1 MRLLVQPRC
10 LSVSG
15 FLWRQTCFKSN
26 RFQGGGC
33 HESKLQL
40 ELKISVDVHPQS
52 TKSESKVAVK
62 LSIAS
67 YSDKLINIH
76 SHANPTNPPH
86 FAWVLQTDIS
96 LPSVSAMGFMEI
108 DLWQFYLC

>member
-1 MRLLVQPRC
+1 MRLFAQPRC
-10 LSVSG
+10 LSVSR
-15 FLWRQTCFKSN
+15 FLWRQTCGKSN
-26 RFQGGGC
+26 RLQGGGC

-40 ELKISVDVHPQS
+40 ELKISVDVHPHS

-76 SHANPTNPPH
+76 GHANPTNQPH
-86 FAWVLQTDIS
+86 FTWVSQTDIS
-96 LPSVSAMGFMEI
+96 LRSMSAMGFLEI
-108 DLWQFYLC
+108 DVWQFYLC